1 MVKVRGQM
9 NQPIV
14 DIAQVQEEYWER
26 RTFELPS
33 LAHLH
38 KPTGWRKYLP
48 WQKTQ
53 TPIVILRRMST
64 EEWMEYE
71 DRFYNLKAEL
81 VKEAPTYRKV
91 VNKMMEGK
99 KLNKNE
105 QATMAMANKKSL
117 PMYIAMLEKMMVE
130 PDLNYDQVHV
140 LLDSLDDYD
149 RSTLMAQVNT
159 MTSQRMSVAN
169 KVSQDR
175 VAEMDKMHK
184 ETMAKYGR

>member
-9 NQPIV
+9 DQPIV

-38 KPTGWRKYLP
+38 RPTGWRKYLP

-53 TPIVILRRMST
+53 TPVVILRRLST
-64 EEWMEYE
+64 EEWVEYE
-71 DRFYNLKAEL
+71 DRFYNLKTEL

-91 VNKMMEGK
+91 MDKMMLGK
-99 KLNKNE
+99 KLNKKE
-105 QATMAMANKKSL
+105 QATMAVANKKSL
-117 PMYIAMLEKMMVE
+117 PMYIAMLEKMMIE
-130 PDLNYDQVHV
+130 PDLNYDQVHM

-149 RSTLMAQVNT
+149 RNTLMAQVNT

>member
-53 TPIVILRRMST
+53 TPIVILRRLST

-71 DRFYNLKAEL
+71 DRFYNLKTEL

-91 VNKMMEGK
+91 VDKMLEGK
-99 KLNKNE
+99 KLTKNE
-105 QATMAMANKKSL
+105 QATMAVANKKSL

-130 PDLNYDQVHV
+130 PNLNYDQVHV

-149 RSTLMAQVNT
+149 RNTLMAQVNT

>member
-38 KPTGWRKYLP
+38 RPTGWRKYLP

-53 TPIVILRRMST
+53 TPVIILRRMST

-71 DRFYNLKAEL
+71 DRFYNLKTEL

-91 VNKMMEGK
+91 VDKMLEGK
-99 KLNKNE
+99 KLTKNE
-105 QATMAMANKKSL
+105 QATMAIANKKSL

>member
-9 NQPIV
+9 DQPIV

-53 TPIVILRRMST
+53 TPVIILRRLST
-64 EEWMEYE
+64 DEWMEFD
-71 DRFYNLKAEL
+71 DRFYNLKTEL
-81 VKEAPTYRKV
+81 VKEAPAYRRV

-99 KLNKNE
+99 KLTKKE
-105 QATMAMANKKSL
+105 SATIAVANRKSL
-117 PMYIAMLEKMMVE
+117 PMYIAMLEKMME
-130 PDLNYDQVHV
+130 QPDLSYDEVQI

-149 RSTLMAQVNT
+149 RNTLMSQVNT
-159 MTSQRMSVAN
+159 MTSQKMAVAQR
-169 KVSQDR
+169 VSQDR
-175 VAEMDKMHK
+175 VTEMDKMHQ

>member
-9 NQPIV
+9 DQPIV

-48 WQKTQ
+48 WNKGQ
-53 TPIVILRRMST
+53 TPVVVLRRMST

-117 PMYIAMLEKMMVE
+117 PMYIAMLEKMMIE
-130 PDLNYDQVHV
+130 PDLNYDQVHM

>member
-48 WQKTQ
+48 WAKTQ
-53 TPIVILRRMST
+53 TPIVILRRMTT
-64 EEWMEYE
+64 EEWVEFE
-71 DRFYNLKAEL
+71 ERFYNLKADL
-81 VKEAPTYRKV
+81 IKDMPGYRKIID
-91 VNKMMEGK
+91 KMMKGK
-99 KLNKNE
+99 KLTKKE
-105 QATMAMANKKSL
+105 STTIAVANKRSY

-130 PDLNYDQVHV
+130 PDLSYDQIKI
-140 LLDSLDDYD
+140 LLDSIDDYD
-149 RSTLMAQVNT
+149 RNTLMAQVNSV
-159 MTSQRMSVAN
+159 TSQKMAVAQKIN
-169 KVSQDR
+169 QER
-175 VAEMDKMHK
+175 LAEMDRMHE
-184 ETMAKYGR
+184 ETMTKYGR

>member
-1 MVKVRGQM
+1 MD
-9 NQPIV
+9 QPIV

-53 TPIVILRRMST
+53 TPIVILRRLST
-64 EEWMEYE
+64 EEWMAFDEQ
-71 DRFYNLKAEL
+71 FYNLKTEL
-81 VKEAPTYRKV
+81 VKEAPAYRKV
-91 VNKMMEGK
+91 VDKMMLGK
-99 KLNKNE
+99 KLTKKE
-105 QATMAMANKKSL
+105 TATLAVANRKSL
-117 PMYIAMLEKMMVE
+117 PMYIAMLEKMME
-130 PDLNYDQVHV
+130 KPDLNYDQIQM

-149 RSTLMAQVNT
+149 RNTLMSQVNA
-159 MTSQRMSVAN
+159 MTSQKMAVAQR
-169 KVSQDR
+169 VSNDR

-184 ETMAKYGR
+184 ETMTKYGR

>member
-26 RTFELPS
+26 KTFELPS

-53 TPIVILRRMST
+53 TPIVILRRMTT
-64 EEWMEYE
+64 EEWVEFE
-71 DRFYNLKAEL
+71 ERFYNLKADL
-81 VKEAPTYRKV
+81 VKDMPGYKKII
-91 VNKMMEGK
+91 NKMMKGK
-99 KLNKNE
+99 KLTKE
-105 QATMAMANKKSL
+105 EAATISVANKRSL

-130 PDLNYDQVHV
+130 PDLSYDQVKI
-140 LLDSLDDYD
+140 LLDSIDDYD
-149 RSTLMAQVNT
+149 RNTLMAQVNSV
-159 MTSQRMSVAN
+159 TSQKMSVAQKIN
-169 KVSQDR
+169 QER
-175 VAEMDKMHK
+175 LAEMDRMHQ
-184 ETMAKYGR
+184 ETMSKYGR

>member
-9 NQPIV
+9 EQPIV

-53 TPIVILRRMST
+53 TPIVILRRLST
-64 EEWMEYE
+64 EEWVEYE
-71 DRFYNLKAEL
+71 DRFYNLKTEL

-91 VNKMMEGK
+91 MDKMMIGK
-99 KLNKNE
+99 KLTKKE
-105 QATMAMANKKSL
+105 QATMAVANKKSL
-117 PMYIAMLEKMMVE
+117 PMYIAMLEKMMIE
-130 PDLNYDQVHV
+130 PDLN
-140 LLDSLDDYD
+140 
-149 RSTLMAQVNT
+149 
-159 MTSQRMSVAN
+159 
-169 KVSQDR
+169 
-175 VAEMDKMHK
+175 
-184 ETMAKYGR
+184 

>member
-9 NQPIV
+9 DQPIV

-38 KPTGWRKYLP
+38 RPTGWRKYLP

-53 TPIVILRRMST
+53 TPVIILRRMST
-64 EEWMEYE
+64 EEWMEFE
-71 DRFYNLKAEL
+71 DRFYNLKTEL

-91 VNKMMEGK
+91 VDKMMSGK
-99 KLNKNE
+99 KLTKNE

-117 PMYIAMLEKMMVE
+117 PMYIAMLEKMLDE
-130 PDLNYDQVHV
+130 PKLNYDEVKILV
-140 LLDSLDDYD
+140 DSLDDYD

-159 MTSQRMSVAN
+159 ITSQKMSVAN
-169 KVSQDR
+169 KVNQER

-184 ETMAKYGR
+184 ETMAQYGR

>member
-53 TPIVILRRMST
+53 TPVVILRRLST
-64 EEWMEYE
+64 EEWVEYE
-71 DRFYNLKAEL
+71 DRFYNLKTEL

-91 VNKMMEGK
+91 MDKMMLGK
-99 KLNKNE
+99 KLNKKE
-105 QATMAMANKKSL
+105 QATMAVANKKSL
-117 PMYIAMLEKMMVE
+117 PMYIAMLEKMMIE
-130 PDLNYDQVHV
+130 PDLNYDQVHM

-149 RSTLMAQVNT
+149 RNTLMAQVNT

>member
-26 RTFELPS
+26 KTFELPS

-48 WQKTQ
+48 WKKTQ
-53 TPIVILRRMST
+53 TPVVVLRRLTT
-64 EEWMEYE
+64 EEWMDYD
-71 DRFYNLKAEL
+71 DRFYNLKTEL
-81 VKEAPTYRKV
+81 VKEAPTYRVV
-91 VNKMMEGK
+91 VNKMMSGK
-99 KLNKNE
+99 KLNKKE
-105 QATMAMANKKSL
+105 KATMSVANRKSL

-130 PDLNYDQVHV
+130 PNLNYDQVHM

-149 RSTLMAQVNT
+149 RNTLMAQVNV
-159 MTSQRMSVAN
+159 MTSQKMSVAN
-169 KVSQDR
+169 KISQDR

>member
-48 WQKTQ
+48 WKKTQ
-53 TPIVILRRMST
+53 TPIVILRRLST
-64 EEWMEYE
+64 EEWMAFDEQ
-71 DRFYNLKAEL
+71 FYNLKTEL

-91 VNKMMEGK
+91 VDKMMRSEKLTK
-99 KLNKNE
+99 KE
-105 QATMAMANKKSL
+105 TATLAVANKKSL
-117 PMYIAMLEKMMVE
+117 PMYIAMLEKMME
-130 PDLNYDQVHV
+130 KPDLNYDQIQI

-159 MTSQRMSVAN
+159 MTSQKMAVAQR
-169 KVSQDR
+169 VSNDR
-175 VAEMDKMHK
+175 VAEMDKMHR

>member
-1 MVKVRGQM
+1 MVKVRGQI

-26 RTFELPS
+26 KTFELPS

-48 WQKTQ
+48 NQKGQ
-53 TPIVILRRMST
+53 TPVVILKRLSA
-64 EEWMEYE
+64 EEWEEYNE
-71 DRFYNLKAEL
+71 RFYNLKTEL
-81 VKEAPTYRKV
+81 VKEAPTYRAV

-99 KLNKNE
+99 KLDKKE
-105 QATMAMANKKSL
+105 QATLAVANRKSL

-130 PDLNYDQVHV
+130 PDLNYDQVHM
-140 LLDSLDDYD
+140 LLNSLDDYD
-149 RSTLMAQVNT
+149 KNTLMAEVNT
-159 MTSQRMSVAN
+159 MTSQKMSVAN
-169 KVSQDR
+169 KISQER
-175 VAEMDKMHK
+175 VAEMDKLHK

>member
-1 MVKVRGQM
+1 MVKVRGQID
-9 NQPIV
+9 QPIV

-26 RTFELPS
+26 KTFELPR

-48 WQKTQ
+48 WKKEQ
-53 TPIVILRRMST
+53 TPVVIRRRLST
-64 EEWMEYE
+64 QEWMEFE
-71 DRFYNLKAEL
+71 EQFYNLKTEL
-81 VKEAPTYRKV
+81 VKEAPTYRAV
-91 VNKMMEGK
+91 VNKMMSGK
-99 KLNKNE
+99 KLTKNE
-105 QATMAMANKKSL
+105 QATMSMANQKSL

-130 PDLNYDQVHV
+130 PDLNYDQVHM

-149 RSTLMAQVNT
+149 RNTLMAQVNV
-159 MTSQRMSVAN
+159 MTSQKMSVAN
-169 KVSQDR
+169 KISQDR

>member
-1 MVKVRGQM
+1 MVKVRGQI

-26 RTFELPS
+26 KTFELPS

-48 WQKTQ
+48 NQKGQ
-53 TPIVILRRMST
+53 TPVVILKRLSA
-64 EEWMEYE
+64 EEWEEYNE
-71 DRFYNLKAEL
+71 RFYNLKTEL
-81 VKEAPTYRKV
+81 VKEAPTYRAV

-99 KLNKNE
+99 KLDKKE
-105 QATMAMANKKSL
+105 QATLAVANKKSL

-130 PDLNYDQVHV
+130 PDLNYDQVHM

-149 RSTLMAQVNT
+149 RNTLMAEVNT
-159 MTSQRMSVAN
+159 MTSQKMSVAN
-169 KVSQDR
+169 KISQER
-175 VAEMDKMHK
+175 VAEMDKLHK